1 MMDRLKPRTLAPKR
15 SIAELPSQ
23 LISQIAAGEVIERPA
38 SVVKELVEN
47 AIDAG
52 ASEIE
57 VKLDGGG
64 LKRIVVTDN
73 GGGIPKDELP
83 LALKRHATSKIR
95 NLLELENV
103 ESLGFR
109 GEALASIDAVAE
121 LSIRS
126 RTPDAENAWQITEGE
141 VHPAAG
147 VVGTRVEVQDLFYK
161 TPARRKFMKSEATEA
176 AHVLEYLERLALANP
191 DIGFSM
197 VANGRTLMK
206 LEGVIDVAERIE
218 ALMPK
223 AFKGNHREVSADEG
237 GMTLRGL
244 VGIPAI
250 ARNRADGQYFFVNGR
265 YVRDKVLTHAVKA
278 AYQDVLHG
286 QSQPVYCLYLTLDP
300 TAVDVNVHPAK
311 LEVRFRESSR
321 IHQFVSRAVKAA
333 LAPPATS
340 LMPESVKPQTV
351 ELMPSKPVT
360 GSQETTLHSIPILRH
375 ASSSPMPE
383 RPNVSAAMRLF
394 GADCETSSAAARGVT
409 PNGHSNGS
417 TETQAKTQGE
427 PLSRTPTA
435 TDLTLTPLPREKVV
449 PKTAT
454 LDLQGGSFVRD
465 AVTVSSTS
473 DIEPVPYEPLDAF
486 DDVEPTALPQASV
499 KVSSE
504 VLKGVV
510 DTQSVSQSITVKVP
524 PQREDVATLPPGTL
538 GRAIAQIGGIY
549 ILAENEKGLVVID
562 MHAAAER
569 ITYERLKRQMDQ
581 QRIAVQQVLIPQVFR
596 VSHVQFAMFEEYR
609 ALLESLGLEL
619 TGAGDGAIAVRA
631 LPMLCKDMPTQ
642 TVESMV
648 KCLLEDLQNYGESS
662 VIEEMRNRL
671 LATVACHGSVRA
683 HRQLTMQEMDRLL
696 RDMEETERV
705 DQCNH
710 GRPTWH
716 QMTLTDLDKL
726 FMRGK

>member
-1 MMDRLKPRTLAPKR
+1 MDRLKPRTLAPKR

-52 ASEIE
+52 ATEIE

-73 GGGIPKDELP
+73 GGGIPKDELS

-265 YVRDKVLTHAVKA
+265 YVRDKVLTHAVKT

-340 LMPESVKPQTV
+340 LMPESAKPQTV
-351 ELMPSKPVT
+351 VLTASRPVT
-360 GSQETTLHSIPILRH
+360 ESPQSTLHSIPISRH
-375 ASSSPMPE
+375 TSSSPMPE
-383 RPNVSAAMRLF
+383 RPNVDAAMRLF

-409 PNGHSNGS
+409 PNEQSNRS
-417 TETQAKTQGE
+417 PETQAKTQGE
-427 PLSRTPTA
+427 PRSRTQTA
-435 TDLTLTPLPREKVV
+435 TDLTLTPSPREEVV

-473 DIEPVPYEPLDAF
+473 DIEPVPYEPLDAL
-486 DDVEPTALPQASV
+486 DDVEPTSLLPASV
-499 KVSSE
+499 KVSSDAH
-504 VLKGVV
+504 KGMDDVQGTPQRPAV
-510 DTQSVSQSITVKVP
+510 SVSS
-524 PQREDVATLPPGTL
+524 QREDVATLPPGTL

-549 ILAENEKGLVVID
+549 ILAENEKGLVVVD

-619 TGAGDGAIAVRA
+619 TGAGEGAIAVRA

>member
-1 MMDRLKPRTLAPKR
+1 MDRLKPRTLVPKR

-73 GGGIPKDELP
+73 GGGIPKEELP

-265 YVRDKVLTHAVKA
+265 YVRDKVLTHAVKT

-340 LMPESVKPQTV
+340 LMSESAKPQTV

-360 GSQETTLHSIPILRH
+360 DSQEATLHSLPIPRH

-409 PNGHSNGS
+409 PNVQSKDL
-417 TETQAKTQGE
+417 TETQPKTQRQT
-427 PLSRTPTA
+427 LSRPPSP
-435 TDLTLTPLPREKVV
+435 TDLTLTSSPRKEVV

-465 AVTVSSTS
+465 AVSVSSVS
-473 DIEPVPYEPLDAF
+473 DVEAVSYEPLGEL
-486 DDVEPTALPQASV
+486 DDVEPTALPQAFV
-499 KVSSE
+499 KVSSDAHKSMDDVQE
-504 VLKGVV
+504 TSQRSAV
-510 DTQSVSQSITVKVP
+510 SVS

-549 ILAENEKGLVVID
+549 ILAENDKGLVVVD

>member
-1 MMDRLKPRTLAPKR
+1 MPRTPAPKR

-52 ASEIE
+52 AGTIE

-64 LKRIVVTDN
+64 LKRIVVTDD
-73 GGGIPKDELP
+73 GSGIPKEELP

-109 GEALASIDAVAE
+109 GEALASIDAVSE
-121 LSIRS
+121 VTVRS
-126 RTPDAENAWQITEGE
+126 RTPDAESAWQISEGE

-161 TPARRKFMKSEATEA
+161 TPARRKFMKSEQTET

-191 DIGFSM
+191 DIGFSL
-197 VANGRTLMK
+197 VANGRPVMK
-206 LEGVIDVAERIE
+206 LEAAIDVADRIE

-223 AFKGNHREVSADEG
+223 AFKGNHREVSAAEG
-237 GMTLRGL
+237 GMTIRGL
-244 VGIPAI
+244 VGVPAV
-250 ARNRADGQYFFVNGR
+250 ARSRADSQYFFVNGR
-265 YVRDKVLTHAVKA
+265 YVRDKVLTHAVRTA
-278 AYQDVLHG
+278 FQDVLHG
-286 QSQPVYCLYLTLDP
+286 QSQPVYCLYLTMDP

-321 IHQFVSRAVKAA
+321 VHQFVTRAVKAA
-333 LAPPATS
+333 LATPGAS
-340 LMPESVKPQTV
+340 LMSSMPAEESRSEPQLSAAAPKSAV
-351 ELMPSKPVT
+351 IS
-360 GSQETTLHSIPILRH
+360 
-375 ASSSPMPE
+375 
-383 RPNVSAAMRLF
+383 RPKVGAAMRLF
-394 GADCETSSAAARGVT
+394 GADVDTSTAVERGATPPARQT
-409 PNGHSNGS
+409 TAS
-417 TETQAKTQGE
+417 
-427 PLSRTPTA
+427 LLTPTES
-435 TDLTLTPLPREKVV
+435 PRLE
-449 PKTAT
+449 PRNAT
-454 LDLQGGSFVRD
+454 LDLQGGAFLRD
-465 AVTVSSTS
+465 AASKTVSPAMPMAEVTTSVETEDPPFEPMDAVDSVLNQASPADSPMPSRVASSTS
-473 DIEPVPYEPLDAF
+473 E
-486 DDVEPTALPQASV
+486 EPTPR
-499 KVSSE
+499 
-504 VLKGVV
+504 
-510 DTQSVSQSITVKVP
+510 D
-524 PQREDVATLPPGTL
+524 RTLPAGSL

-549 ILAENEKGLVVID
+549 ILAENDRGLVVVD

-569 ITYERLKRQMDQ
+569 ITYERLKRQMDAAKV
-581 QRIAVQQVLIPQVFR
+581 AVQQVLIPQVFR
-596 VSHVQFAMFEEYR
+596 VSAVQFSVFEEYR
-609 ALLESLGLEL
+609 EMLSGLGLEV
-619 TGAGDGAIAVRA
+619 TSAGEGALAVRA

-648 KCLLEDLQNYGESS
+648 KCLLEDLQNYGETA
-662 VIEEMRNRL
+662 VLEEMRNRL

-683 HRQLTMQEMDRLL
+683 HRRLTIPEMDRLL

-710 GRPTWH
+710 GRPTWR